1 MPYPE
6 ITIPAIFAIIGFITG
21 WIARSRIGEEKR
33 TPASEYLA
41 WVFSLA
47 WLSLH
52 GYGLVSGK
60 FNIPWAFDIVG
71 AMTIGHV
78 LGFDIK
84 EVISAVKK
92 K

>member
-21 WIARSRIGEEKR
+21 WVARAKYCDKII

-41 WVFSLA
+41 WFFSVA
-47 WLSLH
+47 WLFLH
-52 GYGLVSGK
+52 GYGLLTGK
-60 FNIPWAFDIVG
+60 FNIPWAFDIIG

-84 EVISAVKK
+84 DIINAIRK
-92 K
+92 